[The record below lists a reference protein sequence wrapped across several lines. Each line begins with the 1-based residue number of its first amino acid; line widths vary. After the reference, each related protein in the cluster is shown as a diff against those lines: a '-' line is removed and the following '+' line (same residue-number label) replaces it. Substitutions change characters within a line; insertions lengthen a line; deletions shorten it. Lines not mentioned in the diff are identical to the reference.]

1 MRLLKRNLR
10 QGQVDGIIYKTR
22 GYSLV
27 MTRTADLLRRLSRE
41 GILVPQEVKKA
52 MLNVD
57 LEDFTDYAA
66 APFFADRPVP
76 YIESTSGNI
85 KTISAPHMIITL
97 LHHMELSKGQEV
109 IIVG

>member
-10 QGQVDGIIYKTR
+10 QCQIDGIIYKTR

-27 MTRTADLLRRLSRE
+27 MTRTADLLRRLSKE

-57 LEDFTDYAA
+57 LEDLRNKSKIYSKNLAA
-66 APFFADRPVP
+66 LKVTYP
-76 YIESTSGNI
+76 ST
-85 KTISAPHMIITL
+85 H
-97 LHHMELSKGQEV
+97 
-109 IIVG
+109 